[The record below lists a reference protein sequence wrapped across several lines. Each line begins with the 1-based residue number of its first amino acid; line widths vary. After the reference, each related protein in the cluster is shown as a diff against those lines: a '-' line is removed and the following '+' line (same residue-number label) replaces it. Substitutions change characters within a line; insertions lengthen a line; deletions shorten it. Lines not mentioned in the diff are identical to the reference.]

1 MLPDLDLVKV
11 VNDLLRTDP
20 RLAAAVPLIGS
31 IAVLVSEPKPQRVR
45 KGRKKLAPPRL
56 PAGVAVTGEG
66 STTVTL
72 TGDMRS
78 ALEETAAA
86 LRGAAEGE
94 EAGDDAQPAPAAPWL
109 KIVRVKVVSDA
120 TRAREGDK
128 CLVELV
134 VDGGAFAKLRTEDQR
149 RALALALR
157 GLRAEVRE
165 KDGATVVKREPPP
178 LQTWTDTA
186 DDLSHLVA
194 ALGVDGAEGAAAV
207 SAAEGLAEKAESLNL
222 PESEYTIKCPD
233 TWYEMVTAAGLSP
246 RAYLEYGEYAHVLL
260 TVLPDGRIIG
270 RLLRQDDGD
279 NDDVAKM
286 TDDERREEGDE

>member
-66 STTVTL
+66 STTTVTL

-94 EAGDDAQPAPAAPWL
+94 EAGDDAQPAPVAPWL

-134 VDGGAFAKLRTEDQR
+134 VDGGAFAKLRVEDQR

-207 SAAEGLAEKAESLNL
+207 SAAERLGA
-222 PESEYTIKCPD
+222 PE
-233 TWYEMVTAAGLSP
+233 
-246 RAYLEYGEYAHVLL
+246 
-260 TVLPDGRIIG
+260 
-270 RLLRQDDGD
+270 DGD
-279 NDDVAKM
+279 NE
-286 TDDERREEGDE
+286 DEEVVSKAWAHALLRDLRTFIVDELDGNLDAPGVNLGARLRGAFGEDM